1 MVVLGKDRTKCL
13 DGRSGRIAGYWQNM
27 SFCGIQGGRHGVVIE
42 RCDASLAAPST
53 QRGSDA
59 GRLSGGV
66 D

>member
-1 MVVLGKDRTKCL
+1 MPGWQVRANCRILAKYVILWNS
-13 DGRSGRIAGYWQNM
+13 GRSSR
-27 SFCGIQGGRHGVVIE
+27 VVIE